1 MPVKLSEAQAHAQTQ
16 ARLIQQVPI
25 CITQRLKQVRAM
37 QEEMDGDNDV
47 IHAASAAWLDARLPA
62 IRQRCAGDTLPAKL
76 CLLIDF
82 GIVKQSQTLSSMRN
96 KDLT

>member
-1 MPVKLSEAQAHAQTQ
+1 
-16 ARLIQQVPI
+16 
-25 CITQRLKQVRAM
+25 
-37 QEEMDGDNDV
+37 MDGDNDV
-47 IHAASAAWLDARLPA
+47 VHAASAACWLDARLPA
-62 IRQRCAGDTLPAKL
+62 IRQHCAGDTLPAKL